1 MDIIKV
7 LLIVILVFAK
17 VVILLV
23 RDVLRVRTVYNVW
36 KNFISVIKN
45 VSLVLLIVNL
55 AQMEKHVMI
64 VNKVILIK

>member
-23 RDVLRVRTVYNVW
+23 RDVLRVRTVYNVC

>member
-64 VNKVILIK
+64 VNKVIPIK